1 MNVTELWAGVGG
13 ALIAILATISTR
25 LLDHFFKKD
34 YERAQSIW
42 KVRFEKCVELERDAG
57 VLVER
62 LGSWARIDVEQDAL
76 WEIIRRF
83 ELNAGL
89 VRRDLQLTQA
99 IRDFAQRCKIFVS
112 DKGMFDR
119 PPRERMNEVEDLDSH
134 YRAFLKEL
142 NRFVGVVGRER
153 KVG

>member
-1 MNVTELWAGVGG
+1 MTDLWAAAGG
-13 ALIAILATISTR
+13 ALIAILATLSTR

-34 YERAQSIW
+34 YERAQSVW

-62 LGSWARIDVEQDAL
+62 LGNWARIEAEQDTL
-76 WEIIRRF
+76 WEIIKRF
-83 ELNAGL
+83 ELNAGI
-89 VRRDLQLTQA
+89 VRRDLKLTQA

-119 PPRERMNEVEDLDSH
+119 PPRERMKEVEDLDNH

-142 NRFVGVVGRER
+142 DRFVGVVGREHEA
-153 KVG
+153 G